1 MNNGNSYPPA
11 SSVMLLFACL
21 WVQPVSAQGV
31 TPPLPTIVSS
41 NPSSEVERL
50 VIRSQTLNS
59 TKELNVLLPEKY
71 HQRTQSYP
79 VMVVLD
85 GEFLFYTA
93 AGIVRHWS
101 AVTWMPEMI
110 VVGVSY
116 TRRPPLSEQPEAAPP
131 SGGLSRRAAFLRDEL
146 IPFLDSRYRT
156 QPFRMIV
163 GLNPSALPILET
175 MWKVP
180 GLFQANIAI
189 VAGHSL
195 RGRGARAMGLAPE
208 ETFSAALAKSFADD
222 PDRQSYLYISSPENH
237 IEQFPTLP
245 QDFQDLERGMM
256 PHTARNF
263 TLKTEFVAGGAYA
276 TAQASILSAF
286 EMIFPRDEWAP
297 QYSDFAE
304 EEGAAIANIEAYFD
318 NLSLAYGF
326 TITPLEERF
335 RNVNSLVGTAST
347 LVRQERFEEAT
358 AVSRHAIELYPNT
371 VGGHYQL
378 ARALEGEGRL
388 QEAEE
393 AAEQALE
400 KAREF
405 DNYDLVGGAEALLQ
419 QIRDK
424 LAATK
429 K

>member
-1 MNNGNSYPPA
+1 MNNGNSYPPVI
-11 SSVMLLFACL
+11 SVMLLFACL
-21 WVQPVSAQGV
+21 WVQPVGAQGV

-41 NPSSEVERL
+41 NPSPEVERL

-59 TKELNVLLPEKY
+59 TKELHVLLPEKY

-85 GEFLFYTA
+85 GEFLFYTV

-116 TRRPPLSEQPEAAPP
+116 TRRPPLSAQSEAASP
-131 SGGLSRRAAFLRDEL
+131 SSGLSSRAAFLRDEL

-163 GLNPSALPILET
+163 GLNPSASPILET
-175 MWKVP
+175 MWKTP

-195 RGRGARAMGLAPE
+195 RGRGRRAMGLALE
-208 ETFSAALAKSFADD
+208 ETFSGALAKSFADD
-222 PDRQSYLYISSPENH
+222 PDRRSYLYISSPENH
-237 IEQFPTLP
+237 IEPFPTLP
-245 QDFQDLERGMM
+245 QDFQDLEREMM

-263 TLKTEFVAGGAYA
+263 TLRTEFVAGGAYA

-286 EMIFPRDEWAP
+286 DMIFPRDQWAP
-297 QYSDFAE
+297 QYSDLTE
-304 EEGAAIANIEAYFD
+304 EEGAALPNIEAYFD

-335 RNVNSLVGTAST
+335 RNINSLVGTASQ

-378 ARALEGEGRL
+378 AKALEGEGRL

-393 AAEQALE
+393 AAEQALA

-405 DNYDLVGGAEALLQ
+405 DNYDLVGEAEALLE
-419 QIRDK
+419 QIRDE
-424 LAATK
+424 LAATTR
-429 K
+429 